1 MATKDT
7 VTAEET
13 TTEETTTEAKKTS
26 KAKKGYREIFLFKDN
41 DRYKDPALNVI
52 INGKKYSVPRG
63 KKVMVPDE
71 VANVIERSQAQDAYA
86 QAVDAEM
93 QKEQVQNM

>member
-7 VTAEET
+7 VETTEAAAEET
-13 TTEETTTEAKKTS
+13 TETKKTS

-41 DRYKDPALNVI
+41 DRYKDPTLNVI

-63 KKVMVPDE
+63 KKVLVPDE

>member
-1 MATKDT
+1 MVTKDT
-7 VTAEET
+7 VEETAAEET
-13 TTEETTTEAKKTS
+13 KTETKKAT

-41 DRYKDPALNVI
+41 DRYKDPTLNVI

-86 QAVDAEM
+86 QAIDEEM

>member
-1 MATKDT
+1 MAKIKD
-7 VTAEET
+7 
-13 TTEETTTEAKKTS
+13 
-26 KAKKGYREIFLFKDN
+26 GYREIFLFKDN
-41 DRYKDPALNVI
+41 DRYKDPVLNVI
-52 INGKKYSVPRG
+52 INGVKYSVPRG
-63 KKVMVPDE
+63 KKVAVPDE